1 MEKGK
6 RKNVFLIGVFFLVG
20 VFMAVAVK
28 NIATRDIP
36 VQRDFFNVKSLY
48 NQDLMADNLKNKNA
62 ELENKIASEQEH
74 LRVHQEAEAS
84 MMTSGEDSSEN
95 IETYLDEKI
104 EGYQM
109 ADGSIPIEGPGV
121 RITLSDSDKV
131 VEQGENPNKYLVHNS
146 DVLAVINELKAAGAE
161 GIQIN
166 NIRLTSKSHI
176 DCGGAVINVDDEI
189 SSHPFVIE
197 AIGDADSMYTYLN
210 SEESIIQLLKYW
222 EIKVNIEKSEYLLLN
237 KSNRL

>member
-1 MEKGK
+1 MKKG
-6 RKNVFLIGVFFLVG
+6 RYKNVFIIGVFFLVG

-28 NIATRDIP
+28 NIATRNIP
-36 VQRDFFNVKSLY
+36 AQREFFNAKTLY

-74 LRVHQEAEAS
+74 LRMHQDAEAS
-84 MMTSGEDSSEN
+84 LASGGQEGSDNLEA
-95 IETYLDEKI
+95 YLDEKI
-104 EGYQM
+104 ESYQIF
-109 ADGSIPIEGPGV
+109 DGSIPIEGPGV

-131 VEQGENPNKYLVHNS
+131 VEAGENPNKYLVHNS
-146 DVLAVINELKAAGAE
+146 DILAVINELKAAGAE

-166 NIRLTSKSHI
+166 NIRLTSKSNI

-197 AIGDADSMYTYLN
+197 AVGDADSMYTYLN
-210 SEESIIQLLKYW
+210 SEESVIQLLKYW

-237 KSNRL
+237 KSNKL

>member
-1 MEKGK
+1 MNKDEK
-6 RKNVFLIGVFFLVG
+6 NSVFLIVIFFLVG
-20 VFMAVAVK
+20 VVMAVAVK

-36 VQRDFFNVKSLY
+36 VQRDFFDVKTLY
-48 NQDLMADNLKNKNA
+48 NQDLIADNLKNKNA
-62 ELENKIASEQEH
+62 ELERKIASEQEH
-74 LRVHQEAEAS
+74 LRLHQEAAAQLENGVSAVEDIEA
-84 MMTSGEDSSEN
+84 
-95 IETYLDEKI
+95 YLDEEI
-104 EGYQM
+104 QNHQIV
-109 ADGSIPIEGPGV
+109 DGSVAIEGPGV
-121 RITLSDSDKV
+121 RITLADSDKV
-131 VEQGENPNKYLVHNS
+131 VEAGENPNKFLVHNS
-146 DVLAVINELKAAGAE
+146 DILSVINELKAAGAE

-176 DCGGAVINVDDEI
+176 DCGGAVINIDNEI